1 MSKEVKPKRTR
12 RGNGAGQMFA
22 RGGVWVLRWT
32 EAGRVR
38 QETTTCSAATK
49 TGRAAAEALLD
60 AKTRL
65 TRLKD
70 RRDRL
75 ALLIAEYRDVNA
87 EIARLEGIA
96 AAAAASANRAK
107 LGQLVALWRASPRRR
122 DCSPRMLEIYEQQLA
137 AFVAWAGEGVEIAA
151 VDDGVAEKYAAHL
164 GANVSG
170 STYNKHINALAAAW
184 RAVARSAGV
193 TANPWEGLPRKRLEG
208 HSRRALTKE
217 EIAAV
222 FAAAEGEW
230 RRLVAIGLFTGL
242 RLGDAVRLKWSA
254 IRDGKVE
261 IVTHKTGA
269 AVCIPVAPRLAEML
283 GKPDARGGYVCPE
296 LADLYARDAARLSKR
311 IGALF
316 ERAGLTVREKRKG
329 WAVARPSAS
338 FHSLRHTFVSR
349 CVESGVPVGI
359 VRALV
364 GHASA
369 SMTEHYV
376 HISAEG
382 MAAAFASLAE

>member
-1 MSKEVKPKRTR
+1 MSNEVKPKRTR
-12 RGNGAGQMFA
+12 RRNGAGQMFA

-32 EAGRVR
+32 EAGKVR

-60 AKTRL
+60 TKTRL

-107 LGQLVALWRASPRRR
+107 LGQLVELWRASPRRR
-122 DCSPRMLEIYEQQLA
+122 DCSAAMLARYEAHLA
-137 AFVAWAGEGVEIAA
+137 AFVEWAGEGVEIAA

-164 GANVSG
+164 AQSASG

-193 TANPWEGLPRKRLEG
+193 KANPWEGLPRKRLEG

-217 EIAAV
+217 EVAAV

-254 IRDGKVE
+254 FRDGCVE

-269 AVCIPVAPRLAEML
+269 AVCVPVAPRLAETL
-283 GKPDARGGYVCPE
+283 GEPNARGGYVCPE
-296 LADLYARDAARLSKR
+296 LADLYARDPRRLSKR

-329 WAVARPSAS
+329 WAKARPSAS

-369 SMTEHYV
+369 SMTEHYA

-382 MAAAFASLAE
+382 MAAAFAALAE